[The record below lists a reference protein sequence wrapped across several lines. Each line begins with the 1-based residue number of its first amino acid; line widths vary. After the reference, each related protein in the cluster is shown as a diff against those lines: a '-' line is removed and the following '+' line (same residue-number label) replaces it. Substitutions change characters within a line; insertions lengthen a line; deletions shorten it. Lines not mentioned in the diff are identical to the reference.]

1 LTFDM
6 QKKLESIKAKVKLIA
21 ANAEPA
27 YAEASAWQALTG
39 LAVAKAK
46 EERPTSKAAEPCGSK
61 RKLVAGP
68 TSTDLP

>member
-39 LAVAKAK
+39 LAVGRRGDRRRNVQHQKQPS
-46 EERPTSKAAEPCGSK
+46 RAARREN
-61 RKLVAGP
+61 
-68 TSTDLP
+68 